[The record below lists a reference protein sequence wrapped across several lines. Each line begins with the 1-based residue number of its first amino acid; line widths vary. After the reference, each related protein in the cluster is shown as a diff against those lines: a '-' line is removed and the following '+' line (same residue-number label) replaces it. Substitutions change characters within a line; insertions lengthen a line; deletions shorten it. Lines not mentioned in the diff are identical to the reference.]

1 MRTNIRTIAGI
12 TAACI
17 AGGAASVALASG
29 TASAAKSAPARAGTS
44 YVATTPVGGVQ
55 IVLSADRR
63 QVRRALFAFESEC
76 SDGDSFY
83 NYDVYAAI
91 PISANRKFSWTYDS
105 GPQASTTTPGAT
117 FSYKESFTGT
127 INKARTKI
135 VGSVRSSFAFADPA
149 GKSYTCDT
157 GTINFKADD

>member
-1 MRTNIRTIAGI
+1 MSRNSLKIAVLA
-12 TAACI
+12 TLASLFAT
-17 AGGAASVALASG
+17 ASVHG

-55 IVLSADRR
+55 IALSADRR
-63 QVRRALFAFESEC
+63 LVRRALFAYESKC
-76 SDGDSFY
+76 NDGDSFY
-83 NYDVYAAI
+83 DYDLYAAI
-91 PISANRKFSWTYDS
+91 PVGANRKFSWSYDS

-127 INKARTKI
+127 INKAGTRI
-135 VGSVRSSFAFADPA
+135 VGTVRSTFAYADPA

-157 GTINFKADD
+157 GTVAFKAAD